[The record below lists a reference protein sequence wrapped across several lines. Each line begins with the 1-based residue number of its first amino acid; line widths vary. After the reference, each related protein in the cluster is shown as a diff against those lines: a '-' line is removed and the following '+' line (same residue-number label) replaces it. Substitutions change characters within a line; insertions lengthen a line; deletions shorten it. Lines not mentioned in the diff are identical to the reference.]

1 VEIWRQQVPLNLP
14 ETVSYLLEEGAN
26 PGAKMKVYGGEY
38 TAAELL
44 LSSLHPRNAGIF
56 EELRMLL
63 DT

>member
-1 VEIWRQQVPLNLP
+1 M
-14 ETVSYLLEEGAN
+14 VSYLLEKGVD